1 MEIDN
6 DGRPKWTPR
15 EEGHP
20 DYDGCDC
27 KNTSEH
33 GYWIGNPTSTW
44 RPAGVGN
51 IKHVVFNPMTTTL
64 FVGPLDSILKREEAA
79 GWRLDQIIPH
89 HQYES
94 VAVFVRSSVEHA
106 PEIPTVKR
114 GY

>member
-1 MEIDN
+1 MEI
-6 DGRPKWTPR
+6 RWTPR
-15 EEGHP
+15 DDFHL
-20 DYDGCDC
+20 DYNECGCKGTD
-27 KNTSEH
+27 EH

-44 RPAGVGN
+44 RPEEGN
-51 IKHVVFNPMTTTL
+51 IGVKHVIFNPMTTTL
-64 FVGPLDSILKREEAA
+64 FVGPLESILRREEAA